1 MSKQPFNSDARYCLT
16 RHITL
21 ITRTMFVRAI
31 ILSLL
36 FVAIFAATPSTTQAQ
51 RSSRRKSVDYGR
63 IEITTNPAGYP
74 ILIDG
79 RPSGETTATVRNIDL
94 EPGQRRVEIQFP
106 NNTRWVRDF
115 NILAGRRECI
125 NLNFRPRTVTLE
137 RMVSSP
143 CPYTVAVSAP
153 NSVSDGDLI
162 TFTSDVVYD
171 GPRALNYTWTVSPAS
186 ARITQGIGTPTV
198 TVDSTGLG
206 RNRVTAILVVD
217 DGSGD
222 RSCRQSAQA
231 STGIIATPIAVNKP
245 RRFDEFPS
253 VSFDDDKARL
263 DNLAIELQND
273 PTARAYV
280 IVYGGERSRP
290 GTADRLGNRAN
301 NYLTQTRGID
311 PSRVTVVNGGTRER
325 NYFEL
330 YIVPQGAEPPQPTPR

>member
-1 MSKQPFNSDARYCLT
+1 MFKQPLNSDARRLIQ
-16 RHITL
+16 HITQN
-21 ITRTMFVRAI
+21 MFVRAI

-36 FVAIFAATPSTTQAQ
+36 FTAVFAVPSTVEAQ
-51 RSSRRKSVDYGR
+51 DSSRRQRRQPVTLGR

-115 NILAGRRECI
+115 NIIAGRRECI
-125 NLNFRPRTVTLE
+125 NLNFRPRTITLE
-137 RMVSSP
+137 RPVASP

-153 NSVSDGDLI
+153 NSVSDGALI

-171 GPRALNYTWTVSPAS
+171 GERALNYTWTVSPAT
-186 ARITQGIGTPTV
+186 ARIMQGAGTPTV
-198 TVDSTGLG
+198 TIDSTGLG
-206 RNRVTAILVVD
+206 RSRVTAILTVD

-222 RSCRQSAQA
+222 RNCRQWAQA
-231 STGIIATPIAVNKP
+231 STGIVATPIARVEP

-290 GTADRLGNRAN
+290 GTADRLGNRART
-301 NYLTQTRGID
+301 YLTQTRGID
-311 PSRVTVVNGGTRER
+311 ASRVTIVNGGQRER

-330 YIVPQGAEPPQPTPR
+330 FIVPQGAEPPQATPR